1 MSKREYLT
9 IHSKFY
15 FIVSTLAADVN
26 PSLFA
31 RKLHAFDLIS
41 QHLLAKARARDV
53 SATDRFAD
61 MIEAVQSEINQDA
74 AAYHTFLEVIKD
86 VCPFLA
92 ERLMKYYGKSV
103 YS

>member
-1 MSKREYLT
+1 MSTREYMT
-9 IHSKFY
+9 IVSNFCS
-15 FIVSTLAADVN
+15 IVSTLAADVN
-26 PSLFA
+26 SSLFA
-31 RKLHAFDLIS
+31 RRLHAVDLIS
-41 QHLLAKARARDV
+41 RQVLAKARARDI

-61 MIEAVQSEINQDA
+61 MIEAVQSEINRDA
-74 AAYHTFLEVIKD
+74 AAYHTFLKVIKD